1 MRRALWAALG
11 LLLAAAG
18 GWLLGTWLAEPS
30 VPQRRLDPA
39 EVARMEYV
47 RYDAAALKAMTWENP
62 AGWGIPPLADEACP
76 ITDPA
81 DIATVCEGYS
91 ALFLRAFEPE
101 GNDRLYYLR
110 WSGAFDGQFVLYL
123 TDGRTLRL
131 NDIPGHIWY
140 YEDHW
145 YYATL
150 DASEDYRLPRR
161 YLAGVVNR
169 AEAARR
175 D

>member
-11 LLLAAAG
+11 LVLAAAG

-30 VPQRRLDPA
+30 VPRLRLDPA

-47 RYDAAALKAMTWENP
+47 RYDAAALKAMTWEDP
-62 AGWGIPPLADEACP
+62 AGWGIPPLTDEACP

-81 DIATVCEGYS
+81 DIATVCEVYS
-91 ALFLRAFEPE
+91 ALFLRSFEPE
-101 GNDRLYYLR
+101 GDDRLYYLR

-131 NDIPGHIWY
+131 NEIGGHIWY
-140 YEDHW
+140 HEGRW

-150 DASEDYRLPRR
+150 DASEDYRLPLR
-161 YLAGVVNR
+161 YLAGVLNR
-169 AEAARR
+169 VRAAQR